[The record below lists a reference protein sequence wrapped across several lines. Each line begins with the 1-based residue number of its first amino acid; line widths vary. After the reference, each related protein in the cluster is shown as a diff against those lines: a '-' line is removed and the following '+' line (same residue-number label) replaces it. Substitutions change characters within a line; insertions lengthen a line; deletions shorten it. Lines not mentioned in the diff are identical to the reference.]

1 VNALTI
7 HSDPLEAANVLELVT
22 AQNHSLWELRGA
34 LFIHA
39 ESNYEIFIQAV
50 KGYKSLGQ

>member
-1 VNALTI
+1 
-7 HSDPLEAANVLELVT
+7 
-22 AQNHSLWELRGA
+22 LRGA

-50 KGYKSLGQ
+50 KGYKSLGQWEPRDLVLTSRLLMKRRWKVMDF